1 MNMLK
6 RYPGHPGVRSI
17 TYVGF
22 SFAALCLVACLQVAM
37 PVSASETGI
46 KGKILWGPVR
56 PGPAN
61 IGQSNEAPLSATFI
75 VMNSK
80 QKVASFESD
89 DEGNFTVLLPAGEY
103 AIVPDKSKP
112 ALFPGEQ
119 KKMVT
124 VPEDGFAI
132 VTLKYDTGMR

>member
-1 MNMLK
+1 MRNY
-6 RYPGHPGVRSI
+6 RYVLFLLATI
-17 TYVGF
+17 
-22 SFAALCLVACLQVAM
+22 CLVAGLQIAM
-37 PVSASETGI
+37 PVNAAETGI
-46 KGKILWGPVR
+46 KGTILWGPVE
-56 PGPAN
+56 PGPAR
-61 IGQSNEAPLSATFI
+61 IGQSDEAPLRAAFV
-75 VMNSK
+75 VMDSK

-89 DEGNFTVLLPAGEY
+89 DEGNFTVLLPAGKY

-119 KKMVT
+119 RKMVT